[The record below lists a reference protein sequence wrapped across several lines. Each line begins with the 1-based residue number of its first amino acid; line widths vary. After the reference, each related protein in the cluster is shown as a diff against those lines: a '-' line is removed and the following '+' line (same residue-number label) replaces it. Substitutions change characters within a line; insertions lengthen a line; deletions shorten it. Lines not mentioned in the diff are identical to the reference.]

1 MAEAMVY
8 KSWNQNRYEAQS
20 CSTKKVGFLKWCRF
34 FDPMIFRPWP
44 PPSGGFIQKIPHE
57 SEFHL
62 TRVI

>member
-1 MAEAMVY
+1 MKRKVVVL
-8 KSWNQNRYEAQS
+8 KKLVFQS
-20 CSTKKVGFLKWCRF
+20 GVGF
-34 FDPMIFRPWP
+34 FDSMIFRPWP

>member
-1 MAEAMVY
+1 MGLKCKVVVL
-8 KSWNQNRYEAQS
+8 
-20 CSTKKVGFLKWCRF
+20 KKLVFSKWCQF

-44 PPSGGFIQKIPHE
+44 PPSGGFIQKIPRE